1 MSLDGRELSLLK
13 EMSESFGPSGF
24 EIETASIV
32 KKAGERFA
40 DEVLKDKLGSVIFR
54 LKGKAERPRV
64 LLAGHIDEV
73 GFVITGIDEKSGF
86 LTFNPLGGWFDQVL
100 LGQRVKIRAAKGDV
114 VGVIASKPP
123 HLLSPDEREKVVKV
137 NQMFIDVGARNRE
150 TVEEELGVKVGDPVA
165 PSAEFITSI
174 SDRVVIGKAF
184 DDRIGTFVGLQVMKM
199 LREAGIAH
207 PNTLFMAAT
216 VQEEVGL
223 RGAQTVSHVVDPDV
237 AVVLET
243 DIAGDVP
250 GIKQSE
256 APAKMGCGPSIITF
270 DASMIPNQPLK
281 RLVIETA
288 EEEGIKYQLS
298 SVARGGTDGGKFHL
312 GRSGCPSIAICVPT
326 RHIHSHSALAE
337 VSDIEATSRLVVA
350 LVRKLDESRVEGLTS
365 L

>member
-1 MSLDGRELSLLK
+1 
-13 EMSESFGPSGF
+13 MSESFGPSGF

-165 PSAEFITSI
+165 PSAEFLTSI
-174 SDRVVIGKAF
+174 SDRVVIGKQ
-184 DDRIGTFVGLQVMKM
+184 RTCLQVS
-199 LREAGIAH
+199 
-207 PNTLFMAAT
+207 
-216 VQEEVGL
+216 
-223 RGAQTVSHVVDPDV
+223 GA
-237 AVVLET
+237 
-243 DIAGDVP
+243 
-250 GIKQSE
+250 
-256 APAKMGCGPSIITF
+256 
-270 DASMIPNQPLK
+270 
-281 RLVIETA
+281 
-288 EEEGIKYQLS
+288 
-298 SVARGGTDGGKFHL
+298 
-312 GRSGCPSIAICVPT
+312 
-326 RHIHSHSALAE
+326 
-337 VSDIEATSRLVVA
+337 
-350 LVRKLDESRVEGLTS
+350 
-365 L
+365 